1 LAGLFERKS
10 WEDAA
15 KIGNVVAS
23 RVVQSQGTMNHV
35 FTEKEILEQVKK
47 VY

>member
-1 LAGLFERKS
+1 LS

-23 RVVQSQGTMNHV
+23 FVVASQGTLDHH
-35 FTEKEILEQVKK
+35 FTKQDVERQLQETYSQTILF
-47 VY
+47 